1 VTALQ
6 SPPEPAGT
14 TDPSPSPRRGR
25 RRATALAPRD
35 KLVLGLMLGIPSLL
49 HLVLVW
55 VPAMGSIALSFSSW
69 DGIGGFEDIDWVGF
83 QNYVDIFTRYPRFW
97 PAVQHNLIW
106 LLFLIVVPTVAGLL
120 LAVLLDRQLRFG
132 RLYQSA
138 LYLPMVLSLALV
150 GFIWQ
155 LIYQPEQGLLN
166 NVLGTASSD
175 PVNWLGDPDIN
186 LYAVLVAAGWR
197 HTGYIMLLYL
207 AGLKAVDPALKEAA
221 ALDGANARQTFFQVT
236 FPVLK
241 PVNVV
246 VLVVTVIE
254 GLRAFDIVYVINK
267 GRNGLEL
274 LSVLVTDNIIG
285 ESSRIGWGSAL
296 AVVLLLISLGFIITY
311 LFQVFREEE
320 RA

>member
-1 VTALQ
+1 
-6 SPPEPAGT
+6 
-14 TDPSPSPRRGR
+14 
-25 RRATALAPRD
+25 
-35 KLVLGLMLGIPSLL
+35 M
-49 HLVLVW
+49 
-55 VPAMGSIALSFSSW
+55 
-69 DGIGGFEDIDWVGF
+69 
-83 QNYVDIFTRYPRFW
+83 
-97 PAVQHNLIW
+97 
-106 LLFLIVVPTVAGLL
+106 
-120 LAVLLDRQLRFG
+120 
-132 RLYQSA
+132 
-138 LYLPMVLSLALV
+138 
-150 GFIWQ
+150 
-155 LIYQPEQGLLN
+155 LN
-166 NVLGTASSD
+166 NVLGTAASD

-221 ALDGANARQTFFQVT
+221 ALDGANAWQTFFRVT

-311 LFQVFREEE
+311 LIQVFREEE